1 MSGARTW
8 RWPEQDD
15 RMKNPDSYHHGDL
28 RAVLVEAVRRL
39 VEEKGPD
46 RFSVSD
52 ACRMAGVSTA
62 APYRHFSDKEEMLL
76 AVAQDGIRRQRAG
89 MEASVLGQ
97 PPGAD
102 ETIARLGDAY
112 VAFALREPA
121 VFRLIF
127 GLTRTHSDHAGMI
140 GEGMQTFGV
149 LLNQMAHRTGHL
161 QDAPEVMAASLPLWT
176 FVHGLSFLLIDD
188 KLAAM
193 KLDVDVPS
201 LIRTSLRKLLAG

>member
-1 MSGARTW
+1 
-8 RWPEQDD
+8 
-15 RMKNPDSYHHGDL
+15 MKNPDTYHHGDL
-28 RAVLVEAVRRL
+28 RAALVEAVRHL

-52 ACRMAGVSTA
+52 ACRIAGVSTA
-62 APYRHFSDKEEMLL
+62 APYRHFADKEEMLL
-76 AVAQDGIRRQRAG
+76 AVALEGIRRQRAG
-89 MEASVLGQ
+89 MEAAAIDQ

-127 GLTRTHSDHAGMI
+127 GLTRTHSDHVGMI

-149 LLNQMAHRTGHL
+149 LLNQVAQRIGRPP
-161 QDAPEVMAASLPLWT
+161 DSAEVTARSLPLWT

-188 KLAAM
+188 KLATM
-193 KLDVDVPS
+193 KLEVDVPQ
-201 LIRTSLRKLLAG
+201 LIRHSLHKLLSD

>member
-1 MSGARTW
+1 
-8 RWPEQDD
+8 
-15 RMKNPDSYHHGDL
+15 MKNPDTYHHGDL
-28 RAVLVEAVRRL
+28 RAALVEAVRHL

-52 ACRMAGVSTA
+52 ACRIAGVSTA
-62 APYRHFSDKEEMLL
+62 APYRHFADKEEMLL
-76 AVAQDGIRRQRAG
+76 AVALEGIRRQRAG
-89 MEASVLGQ
+89 MEAATTDQ
-97 PPGAD
+97 PTGAD

-149 LLNQMAHRTGHL
+149 LLNQIAHRIGRP
-161 QDAPEVMAASLPLWT
+161 PESAEVTARSLPLWT

-193 KLDVDVPS
+193 KLEVDVPQ
-201 LIRTSLRKLLAG
+201 LIRHSLQKLLSD